1 MALVDF
7 VSNLKVFDDLPD
19 FDGFVEF
26 VNKQPDCSVCVRY
39 HYLLATSKEGAKMK
53 GMKHFVLRMEQKYR
67 DVLMT
72 EHAPPVVSLDKG
84 VPLLQRTVVSDLELL
99 FERLFDM
106 MYEGLFLS
114 PKLKL
119 LSVVVYVAVET
130 GLKWSTLYKRMS
142 EAHQAYMESHPGL
155 TSVLSREPWKNS
167 RKGRCR

>member
-1 MALVDF
+1 MALVDLGR
-7 VSNLKVFDDLPD
+7 NLNVFDDFPD
-19 FDGFVEF
+19 FEGFVAF
-26 VNKQPDCSVCVRY
+26 VNRQPDRPVCVRY
-39 HYLLATSKEGAKMK
+39 HYLLATSREGAKLK
-53 GMKHFVLRMEQKYR
+53 GMKQFVLRMEQKYR

-72 EHAPPVVSLDKG
+72 EHAPPVDKG
-84 VPLLQRTVVSDLELL
+84 VPLLERTVVSDLELL

-114 PKLKL
+114 PKLKV
-119 LSVVVYVAVET
+119 LSVAVYLAVDT

-142 EAHQAYMESHPGL
+142 EAHQAYMELHPEL

>member
-7 VSNLKVFDDLPD
+7 VRNLKVFDDFPD
-19 FDGFVEF
+19 FEGFVEF
-26 VNKQPDCSVCVRY
+26 VNRQPDCPVCVRY
-39 HYLLATSKEGAKMK
+39 HHLLATSKEGAKMK
-53 GMKHFVLRMEQKYR
+53 GMKHFVLRMEQKYG

-72 EHAPPVVSLDKG
+72 EHAPPVVSVEKG

-106 MYEGLFLS
+106 MYEGLLIL
-114 PKLKL
+114 PKLKM
-119 LSVVVYVAVET
+119 LSVVVYVAVDT

-142 EAHQAYMESHPGL
+142 EAHQAYLESHPGL
-155 TSVLSREPWKNS
+155 TPVLAREPWKNS